1 MNRRNF
7 FKTVT
12 GFVAGIFAAALPSK
26 AKNIFT
32 YKEIIGKDI
41 PGTLSKRSGTRL
53 ATKEDIE
60 ALKRGDCKY
69 GWKFYINDKE
79 VDGSRAVDE
88 FGCLRFPFEGAKHRD
103 MCKAQSPNLKCYG
116 QNTTLCPRCKFKG
129 INT

>member
-12 GFVAGIFAAALPSK
+12 GFVAGVVVLPSK

-69 GWKFYINDKE
+69 GWKFYINGKE
-79 VDGSRAVDE
+79 VDGSRAVDKL
-88 FGCLRFPFEGAKHRD
+88 GCLRWPFKGAKHGD
-103 MCKAQSPNLKCYG
+103 MCKAQSPTISGSWQMRRNKYI
-116 QNTTLCPRCKFKG
+116 T
-129 INT
+129 